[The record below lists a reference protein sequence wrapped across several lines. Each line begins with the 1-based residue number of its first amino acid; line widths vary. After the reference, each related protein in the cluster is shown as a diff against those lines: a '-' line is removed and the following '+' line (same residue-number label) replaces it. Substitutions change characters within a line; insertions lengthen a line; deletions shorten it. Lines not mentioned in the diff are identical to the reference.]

1 MQDTLKAQLQKIPN
15 KPGIYQY
22 YDANSRLLYVGKAKN
37 LSKRIKSYFTKECLP
52 NPKNSLRI
60 QYMVAQIASIHT
72 LVVANEH
79 EALILENSFIK
90 SQNPKY
96 NILLRDD
103 KTYPYI
109 TINLQDSYPRFSIT
123 RKIIKHKDTLYFGP
137 YPKGAKE
144 ILQSLYELFPLVQQA
159 GCLKQKKPCIY
170 YQIKKCLGVC
180 AMNDLQTKK
189 QYDDYI
195 QKAISIMQN
204 KGKMQ
209 KMLEKK
215 MLDFASQ
222 ELFEQAKICRDCT
235 NILKEVEQFCV
246 VDIKKLYNADVYS
259 FVLGSKDGILFKLF
273 VRDGKVVSTHHQ
285 FVRPN
290 MLIQDSKKIEKDSK
304 KLANNNEMSAK
315 DRKREET
322 KLLQKEDSKKED
334 LQQKKLQKG
343 EFKKNNLQ
351 KEELKEDLQS
361 EALQKDILREEIA
374 YEIYTQALLKILREG
389 SLCDDIILAGIGTK
403 SLQNLKD
410 SMPEIANKLFAP
422 QKGEKLRLATL
433 AQTNATHILANRTKL
448 YAETQNTLN
457 AIQLLFGLDS
467 EITSIE
473 VFDTSHHGGSFIVGG
488 MISYSDYDF
497 YKPGYRH
504 YNLSVKDEYSQMRE
518 MLTRR
523 IQDFEANPAPSLWL
537 LDGGLAQINIALELL
552 QSSGVY
558 IPVLAIAK
566 EKREFKSYRAKG
578 HAKDILRS
586 KDLEFRLNAN
596 DLRLQFLQKLRD
608 EAHRFAITF
617 HRSKKSNLN

>member
-1 MQDTLKAQLQKIPN
+1 MQSTLKAQLQNIPN
-15 KPGIYQY
+15 EPGIYQY
-22 YDANSRLLYVGKAKN
+22 YDINLRLLYVGKAKN
-37 LSKRIKSYFTKECLP
+37 LAKRVRSYFTKECLP

-60 QYMVAQIASIHT
+60 RHMVAQIASIHT

-159 GCLKQKKPCIY
+159 NCLKQKKPCLY

-180 AMNDLQTKK
+180 SIKDLQTKR

-195 QKAISIMQN
+195 QQAISLMQN
-204 KGKMQ
+204 KNKMQ
-209 KMLEKK
+209 KVLEEK
-215 MLDFASQ
+215 MYDFATQ
-222 ELFEQAKICRDCT
+222 ELFEQAKICKDCID
-235 NILKEVEQFCV
+235 ILKEVEQFCS
-246 VDIKKLYNADVYS
+246 VDMKKLYNADVYS
-259 FVLGSKDGILFKLF
+259 FVLHGKEGILLKLF

-290 MLIQDSKKIEKDSK
+290 MPLQDLE
-304 KLANNNEMSAK
+304 NNEAI
-315 DRKREET
+315 
-322 KLLQKEDSKKED
+322 KLMQ
-334 LQQKKLQKG
+334 
-343 EFKKNNLQ
+343 
-351 KEELKEDLQS
+351 EEL
-361 EALQKDILREEIA
+361 AC
-374 YEIYTQALLKILREG
+374 EIYTQALLKILKEG
-389 SLCDDIILAGIGTK
+389 SLCDDIILSNISAK
-403 SLQNLKD
+403 SLQALKD
-410 SMPEIANKLFAP
+410 SIPEIATKLFAP

-433 AQTNATHILANRTKL
+433 ANTNALHILKNRTNINM
-448 YAETQNTLN
+448 ETQNTLN
-457 AIQLLFGLDS
+457 AIQNLFELDN

-488 MISYSDYDF
+488 MVSYRDYDF

-504 YNLSVKDEYSQMRE
+504 YNLEGRDEYSQMRE
-518 MLTRR
+518 MLMRR
-523 IQDFEANPAPSLWL
+523 IQSFEENPPPSLWL
-537 LDGGLAQINIALELL
+537 IDGGIAQINLAVELL
-552 QSSGVY
+552 QSSGSYVS
-558 IPVLAIAK
+558 VLAIAK
-566 EKREFKSYRAKG
+566 EKRDSKAYRAKG
-578 HAKDILRS
+578 HAKDIIRS
-586 KDLEFRLNAN
+586 KDLEFRLKAN
-596 DLRLQFLQKLRD
+596 DSRLQFLQKLRD

-617 HRSKKSNLN
+617 HRNKKVKQINKA